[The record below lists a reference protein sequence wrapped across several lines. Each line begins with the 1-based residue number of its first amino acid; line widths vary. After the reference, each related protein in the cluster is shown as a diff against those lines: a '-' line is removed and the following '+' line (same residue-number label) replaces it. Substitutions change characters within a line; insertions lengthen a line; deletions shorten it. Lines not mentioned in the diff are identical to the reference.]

1 MESCNSWEIFQSIK
15 KSLSQKKTLRSL
27 FKIIQTNDT
36 GGFQLILNQAAG
48 PNTTDQSGKTALMMA
63 VELEYVQWV
72 ELLMEH
78 EANTNQ
84 QNHIG
89 TTALL
94 LLASH
99 QSHSNVVRTL
109 IAINAKINVKSCVF

>member
-1 MESCNSWEIFQSIK
+1 
-15 KSLSQKKTLRSL
+15 
-27 FKIIQTNDT
+27 
-36 GGFQLILNQAAG
+36 
-48 PNTTDQSGKTALMMA
+48 MMA

-78 EANTNQ
+78 GANINQ

-109 IAINAKINVKSCVF
+109 IAINAKINEIMCILNLPHDDQPQGHQQRRVFCSRDRYRA